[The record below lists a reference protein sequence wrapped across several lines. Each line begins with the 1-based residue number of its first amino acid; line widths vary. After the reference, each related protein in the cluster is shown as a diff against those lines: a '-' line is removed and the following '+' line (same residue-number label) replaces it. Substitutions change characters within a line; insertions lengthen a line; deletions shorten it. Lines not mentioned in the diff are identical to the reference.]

1 MTTLLSRDIGDQLGR
16 IGRHWGWL
24 VFFGILMVA
33 AGICAVAWP
42 GPTVVV
48 LAVLFGIQIIVSGIF
63 SFINAFAADES
74 GGMRVWNVILGLLG
88 IVIGLYAV
96 RHIIVSVVAL
106 ALLVGI
112 YWVAYGIAQ
121 IYAAIA
127 HRELPHRGWM
137 GFHRRAECGR
147 RDHRDRMAGPVAGHP
162 GPRARRL
169 ADHLRHH
176 GDHAGVPRSVGHQ
189 PRAARGHQPRLTCPA
204 ALGVD
209 RPGSRHRISGT
220 GRPGLTQAAMSVPR
234 RACHECRGVKRQLS
248 RPRPVMQVITT
259 KLWQATVPGAALG
272 QQHAG
277 RPPARVVHA

>member
-1 MTTLLSRDIGDQLGR
+1 MTTPLSKDIGDQLGR

-24 VFFGILMVA
+24 LFFGILMVA
-33 AGICAVAWP
+33 AGVAAVAWP

-48 LAVLFGIQIIVSGIF
+48 LAILFGIQIIVSGIF

-106 ALLVGI
+106 ALLIGI

-137 GFHRRAECGR
+137 GFTGALSV
-147 RDHRDRMAGPVAGHP
+147 VAGIIVIAWP
-162 GPRARRL
+162 GPSLVTL
-169 ADHLRHH
+169 AI
-176 GDHAGVPRSVGHQ
+176 V
-189 PRAARGHQPRLTCPA
+189 
-204 ALGVD
+204 LGVWEIALAFQV
-209 RPGSRHRISGT
+209 RSAISHVRHAVTS
-220 GRPGLTQAAMSVPR
+220 
-234 RACHECRGVKRQLS
+234 
-248 RPRPVMQVITT
+248 
-259 KLWQATVPGAALG
+259 
-272 QQHAG
+272 
-277 RPPARVVHA
+277 PA